1 MILHPT
7 FDEVTTSALW
17 ETPAIYNDNNNNI
30 LVSRGQTGFFSF
42 SFGGEKKGLVRFE
55 YPHLFSKSRLWPGLI
70 LRAHLNTF
78 CNEKFGPGKNRSG
91 RTIFSRPNLVRPDH
105 F

>member
-1 MILHPT
+1 MPKLSQTIETSENKMIFRPT

-17 ETPAIYNDNNNNI
+17 ETPAIYNYNNNNI
-30 LVSRGQTGFFSF
+30 LVSRGVT
-42 SFGGEKKGLVRFE
+42 KNLVR
-55 YPHLFSKSRLWPGLI
+55 
-70 LRAHLNTF
+70 
-78 CNEKFGPGKNRSG
+78 EKNLSG